1 MEAPPG
7 RNSRRAAASPD
18 RDATGSRP
26 GPYAGLRVPGAREGS
41 AQGDLAG
48 EQPGAGVPLVRGQRR
63 GARQRLLQ
71 AFLEP
76 GRGGRPVG
84 GGGVGGQ
91 VPHGDDEAVRP
102 ERAGVAG
109 ALPQRQRVAGAEPGE
124 RVQQRLLGLGP
135 DPAQVRAPGAGAH
148 PVRGTQPVEQLRGQ
162 DRVVGL
168 LQAGQRGGPGV
179 GALQPEAE
187 VGVHGDLERGREVE
201 QLLQPRPGR
210 AGGADR
216 AGIDRGTRRRLERGG
231 QRRPDVAADV
241 VGRRR
246 QLHSQQDLPV
256 GPDQRRCAAGQHA
269 RQGDR
274 AALRRGQRRGR
285 GGDQLAQRHPVRLA
299 GHALERPGD
308 GGRAGRAVAV
318 LVAASRSARAGRLGV
333 DRTVGGGGG
342 GTASGRG
349 AGHAGQPRSP
359 VRRRVPPSRTSDYGW
374 VDHAQGHWHDA
385 AMRGLMQDSPLTID
399 AIFRHVE
406 QHYGDGTIVTNE
418 PDGGTRSTY
427 AEWAERTRRLGGVL
441 DTLGIS
447 SDGRVGTFGW
457 NSQRHLELYFAAPST
472 GRVLH
477 TLNIRLFPEQL
488 TYIANHAE
496 DEVVFVD
503 RTVLPLLW
511 PLIDTMK
518 TVQHVVVMD
527 DGGDNEIPDDP
538 RVLDYETLLAEGSP
552 VEFHVEDENRAASMC
567 YTSGTTGNPKGVVY
581 SHRSTFLHT
590 MGVMAPNAFGL
601 GVRDV
606 AMPIVPMFHANA
618 WGIAQVAPAAGA
630 SLVMPGSMMQPQA
643 LADLIVS
650 EGVTFT
656 AGVPTVF
663 QGVLPHL
670 VGRPH
675 KLRDIGCGGSAVPR
689 ALSEAYR
696 EQIGIPLLQAWG
708 MTETHPVASSGVLPK
723 RYEDADEETK
733 AAQRARA
740 GIPFLGVEARIVDA
754 DTLEP
759 QPWDDKATGEL
770 QVRGPWCAKDYY
782 NPDAGVTLTTEDGWM
797 KTGDV
802 AAMDE
807 YGSIRI
813 ADRTKDLIK
822 SGGEWISSVD
832 LENAIMSHP
841 AVKEAAVVGIPHP
854 KWDERPLA
862 CVVLREG
869 ESATKEDILEHLRPL
884 VAKWWMPDAVEF
896 IDEVPKTSV
905 GKFSKKDLRAKFAE
919 YELE

>member
-1 MEAPPG
+1 
-7 RNSRRAAASPD
+7 
-18 RDATGSRP
+18 
-26 GPYAGLRVPGAREGS
+26 
-41 AQGDLAG
+41 
-48 EQPGAGVPLVRGQRR
+48 
-63 GARQRLLQ
+63 
-71 AFLEP
+71 
-76 GRGGRPVG
+76 
-84 GGGVGGQ
+84 
-91 VPHGDDEAVRP
+91 
-102 ERAGVAG
+102 
-109 ALPQRQRVAGAEPGE
+109 
-124 RVQQRLLGLGP
+124 
-135 DPAQVRAPGAGAH
+135 
-148 PVRGTQPVEQLRGQ
+148 
-162 DRVVGL
+162 
-168 LQAGQRGGPGV
+168 
-179 GALQPEAE
+179 
-187 VGVHGDLERGREVE
+187 
-201 QLLQPRPGR
+201 
-210 AGGADR
+210 
-216 AGIDRGTRRRLERGG
+216 
-231 QRRPDVAADV
+231 
-241 VGRRR
+241 
-246 QLHSQQDLPV
+246 
-256 GPDQRRCAAGQHA
+256 
-269 RQGDR
+269 
-274 AALRRGQRRGR
+274 
-285 GGDQLAQRHPVRLA
+285 
-299 GHALERPGD
+299 
-308 GGRAGRAVAV
+308 
-318 LVAASRSARAGRLGV
+318 
-333 DRTVGGGGG
+333 
-342 GTASGRG
+342 
-349 AGHAGQPRSP
+349 
-359 VRRRVPPSRTSDYGW
+359 
-374 VDHAQGHWHDA
+374 
-385 AMRGLMQDSPLTID
+385 MRGLMQDFPLTID

-406 QHYGDGTIVTNE
+406 QHYGDGTIVTNG
-418 PDGGTRSTY
+418 PGGKTRSTY
-427 AEWAERTRRLGGVL
+427 AEWAQRTRKLGGVL

-447 SDGRVGTFGW
+447 ADGRVGTFGW

-538 RVLDYETLLAEGSP
+538 RVLDYETLLAEASP
-552 VEFHVEDENRAASMC
+552 VDFHVDDEWRAASMC

-601 GVRDV
+601 GIQDV

-643 LADLIVS
+643 LAELVLS

-663 QGVLPHL
+663 QGMLPFL
-670 VGRPH
+670 EGKEH
-675 KLRDIGCGGSAVPR
+675 KLRDIGCGGSAVPK

-696 EQIGIPLLQAWG
+696 EKVGLPLLQAWG
-708 MTETHPVASSGVLPK
+708 MTETHPVASSGVLPL
-723 RYEDADEETK
+723 RWADADEETK
-733 AAQRARA
+733 ATQRARA

-759 QPWDDKATGEL
+759 QAWDDTATGEL
-770 QVRGPWCAKDYY
+770 QVRGPWCAQDYY
-782 NPDAGVTLTTEDGWM
+782 NPDAGVQLTTEDGWM

-802 AAMDE
+802 AAMDAF
-807 YGSIRI
+807 GNIRI

-841 AVKEAAVVGIPHP
+841 KVKEAAVVGIPHP

-862 CVVLREG
+862 CVVVRDG
-869 ESATKEDILEHLRPL
+869 ESLTEEEVLDHLRPL
-884 VAKWWMPDAVEF
+884 VAKWWLPDAVEF

-905 GKFSKKDLRAKFAE
+905 GKFSKKDLRTRFAG
-919 YELE
+919 YQLDA